1 MRTRPSDAKDLCNDL
16 VKELLRLTN
25 AFNMKVRGN
34 SCCRT
39 IMCDTSSSLTSCSL
53 SSSLSLLYFQDF
65 DSLRNAALHSLLVA
79 YPVFSV
85 PAATWSVE
93 RSDGLGVLGRAEVLM
108 ALCRA
113 ACALANVH
121 DVEVTDWKA
130 VIQDDSAP
138 SSSTASIGISEC
150 SSSSAVAMKES
161 KTRIKRP
168 TVLAQARQ
176 RVIYYRNGFASVASL
191 FTEPVMRCLMAWQS
205 RSAVRDRVD
214 DSSITLHSMRI
225 SDMSSNDIAPAN
237 AAAGDGVE
245 AVLPAHAIIALAV
258 FVRCLAHAPSQPL
271 AVLALTR
278 ICDAYKEAAALS
290 VRRACLVGFAAVVE
304 AWAQSSS
311 IRSTASGGSH
321 HHHHHQSAASGALD
335 TLMNLTG
342 GGDNTAVMSA
352 EVDTTVLRIGDWC
365 MQTVSADADDKSRML
380 KLEILSSIH
389 RALSTS

>member
-1 MRTRPSDAKDLCNDL
+1 
-16 VKELLRLTN
+16 
-25 AFNMKVRGN
+25 
-34 SCCRT
+34 
-39 IMCDTSSSLTSCSL
+39 
-53 SSSLSLLYFQDF
+53 
-65 DSLRNAALHSLLVA
+65 
-79 YPVFSV
+79 
-85 PAATWSVE
+85 
-93 RSDGLGVLGRAEVLM
+93 M

-150 SSSSAVAMKES
+150 SSSSSSVVAMNES

-168 TVLAQARQ
+168 TVLAQTRQ

-271 AVLALTR
+271 AALALTR

-311 IRSTASGGSH
+311 IRSTASCGS
-321 HHHHHQSAASGALD
+321 HHHHQSAGGGALD

-342 GGDNTAVMSA
+342 GGDSTAVMSA
-352 EVDTTVLRIGDWC
+352 EIDTAVLRIGDWC

-389 RALSTS
+389 RALSTC